1 MAVVVNTNIPSI
13 SASRILTNNRK
24 DLELAMERLS
34 SGKRINSAKDDAAGG
49 AVAAKLRA
57 DISSISQAVR
67 NTNDGISLINTYDG
81 AAQEIESV
89 LIRMRQLATQAKTGT
104 YQDADMAL
112 ASKEYDQLKSEIRRI
127 AQVTTFNRL
136 VVGNGGDAS
145 TNNTVGGSVTFSV
158 FVGSDPKQNGNSISF
173 DAETLDL
180 NSITKTGTFYR
191 HTGDFSGSN
200 AGGLGTINATT
211 EGGQMVSGGT
221 NSGGFGVYGGVTT
234 SAPAPFSRTVSD
246 NASAALNQ
254 IDTALNLLASKRAT
268 AGALVNRLEHT
279 VSNLLNVNQRL
290 QEAVSGIEDAD
301 YAAESANLARGM
313 VLAQAGT
320 AMLAQAN
327 QQPQY
332 ILQLLK

>member
-1 MAVVVNTNIPSI
+1 
-13 SASRILTNNRK
+13 
-24 DLELAMERLS
+24 MERLS

-57 DISSISQAVR
+57 DIGSISQAIR

-81 AAQEIESV
+81 AASEIESV

-104 YQDADMAL
+104 YTDADMSL

-127 AQVTTFNRL
+127 AQVTTFNRVVVANGSADGTGEVTTFL
-136 VVGNGGDAS
+136 VFAGA
-145 TNNTVGGSVTFSV
+145 
-158 FVGSDPKQNGNSISF
+158 DPSKSGNSISF
-173 DAETLDL
+173 DAGTLDL
-180 NSITKTGTFYR
+180 NKISAVGAYGTFLPSA
-191 HTGDFSGSN
+191 FSS
-200 AGGLGTINATT
+200 AAVGGLGTITETTTSTAT
-211 EGGQMVSGGT
+211 GASGVWGTGT
-221 NSGGFGVYGGVTT
+221 NSTT
-234 SAPAPFSRTVSD
+234 TAG
-246 NASAALNQ
+246 NASAALVQ
-254 IDTALNLLASKRAT
+254 VDIALNLLASKRAN
-268 AGALVNRLEHT
+268 AGALINRLEHT

-332 ILQLLK
+332 ILPLLK

>member
-1 MAVVVNTNIPSI
+1 
-13 SASRILTNNRK
+13 
-24 DLELAMERLS
+24 LS

-57 DISSISQAVR
+57 DIGSISQAIR

-81 AAQEIESV
+81 AASEIESV

-104 YQDADMAL
+104 YTDADMSL

-127 AQVTTFNRL
+127 AQVTTFNR
-136 VVGNGGDAS
+136 VVVAY
-145 TNNTVGGSVTFSV
+145 GSAGTGEVVKFSI
-158 FVGSDPKQNGNSISF
+158 FAGADPAKTGNSISF
-173 DAETLDL
+173 DASTLDL
-180 NSITKTGTFYR
+180 NNISAAGAYGTFLP
-191 HTGDFSGSN
+191 TAFTS
-200 AGGLGTINATT
+200 AAVGGLGTITETTTSTAT
-211 EGGQMVSGGT
+211 GASGVWGTGT
-221 NSGGFGVYGGVTT
+221 NGTT
-234 SAPAPFSRTVSD
+234 TAG
-246 NASAALNQ
+246 NASAALVQ
-254 IDTALNLLASKRAT
+254 VDVALNLLASKRAN
-268 AGALVNRLEHT
+268 AGALINRLEHT

-332 ILQLLK
+332 ILQLLR

>member
-13 SASRILTNNRK
+13 SASRILTTNRK

-104 YQDADMAL
+104 YETQDMAL
-112 ASKEYDQLKSEIRRI
+112 AAKEYDQLKSEIRRI

-136 VVGNGGDAS
+136 VVGNGSAAS
-145 TNNTVGGSVTFSV
+145 TGATQDFSIYVGADPSRSGNNITFTAGS
-158 FVGSDPKQNGNSISF
+158 
-173 DAETLDL
+173 LDL
-180 NSITKTGTFYR
+180 NNATSAAGNFTVFAGGVTGRAT
-191 HTGDFSGSN
+191 
-200 AGGLGTINATT
+200 AGGLGTIEATTATATSNNTSGEYGDGTVAGNATVAL
-211 EGGQMVSGGT
+211 QQI
-221 NSGGFGVYGGVTT
+221 
-234 SAPAPFSRTVSD
+234 D
-246 NASAALNQ
+246 KALNS
-254 IDTALNLLASKRAT
+254 LASKRAT
-268 AGALVNRLEHT
+268 AGALINRLEHT

>member
-57 DISSISQAVR
+57 DIGSISQAIR

-81 AAQEIESV
+81 AASEIESV

-104 YQDADMAL
+104 YADADMAL

-127 AQVTTFNRL
+127 AQVTTFNRV
-136 VVGNGGDAS
+136 VVGNGSGTAE
-145 TNNTVGGSVTFSV
+145 TVTFNI
-158 FVGSDPKQNGNSISF
+158 FAGSDPTKDGNSIKFSA
-173 DAETLDL
+173 DTLDL
-180 NSITKTGTFYR
+180 NSINTTG
-191 HTGDFSGSN
+191 GFSNFAATSFTS
-200 AGGLGTINATT
+200 AYVGGLGTIT
-211 EGGQMVSGGT
+211 ET
-221 NSGGFGVYGGVTT
+221 TT
-234 SAPAPFSRTVSD
+234 SANGATASGIWGGGTGTTTTAG
-246 NASAALNQ
+246 NASAAVNQ
-254 IDTALNLLASKRAT
+254 IDTALNMLASKRAT
-268 AGALVNRLEHT
+268 AGALINRPQHT

-332 ILQLLK
+332 ILQLLR

>member
-13 SASRILTNNRK
+13 SASRILTTNRK

-136 VVGNGGDAS
+136 VVGNGSS
-145 TNNTVGGSVTFSV
+145 TGTAETTTFSV
-158 FVGSDPKQNGNSISF
+158 FVGSDPKQNGNSIAF
-173 DAETLDL
+173 DASTLDL
-180 NSITKTGTFYR
+180 NNIAAGGAYATFAGTAF
-191 HTGDFSGSN
+191 TS
-200 AGGLGTINATT
+200 AAIGGLGTISETTATT
-211 EGGQMVSGGT
+211 GSGVWGTGTGATTTGG
-221 NSGGFGVYGGVTT
+221 
-234 SAPAPFSRTVSD
+234 

>member
-57 DISSISQAVR
+57 DIGSISQAIR

-81 AAQEIESV
+81 AASEIESV

-104 YQDADMAL
+104 YADADMAL

-127 AQVTTFNRL
+127 AQVTTFNRV
-136 VVGNGGDAS
+136 VVGNGSGTAE
-145 TNNTVGGSVTFSV
+145 TVTFNI
-158 FVGSDPKQNGNSISF
+158 FAGSDPTKDGNSIKFSA
-173 DAETLDL
+173 DTLDL
-180 NSITKTGTFYR
+180 NSINTTG
-191 HTGDFSGSN
+191 GFSNFAATSFTS
-200 AGGLGTINATT
+200 AYVGGLGTITETT
-211 EGGQMVSGGT
+211 ASTAGAAASGVWGGGS
-221 NSGGFGVYGGVTT
+221 VTT
-234 SAPAPFSRTVSD
+234 TAG
-246 NASAALNQ
+246 NASAAINQ
-254 IDTALNLLASKRAT
+254 IDTALNMLASKRAT
-268 AGALVNRLEHT
+268 AGALINRLEHT

-332 ILQLLK
+332 ILQLLR

>member
-13 SASRILTNNRK
+13 SASRILTTNRK

-104 YQDADMAL
+104 YEAQDMAL

-136 VVGNGGDAS
+136 
-145 TNNTVGGSVTFSV
+145 TVGEGGTAVASNDAGGSKTFSV
-158 FVGSDPKQNGNSISF
+158 YVGSDPSKDGNSI
-173 DAETLDL
+173 
-180 NSITKTGTFYR
+180 
-191 HTGDFSGSN
+191 
-200 AGGLGTINATT
+200 
-211 EGGQMVSGGT
+211 
-221 NSGGFGVYGGVTT
+221 
-234 SAPAPFSRTVSD
+234 
-246 NASAALNQ
+246 
-254 IDTALNLLASKRAT
+254 
-268 AGALVNRLEHT
+268 
-279 VSNLLNVNQRL
+279 
-290 QEAVSGIEDAD
+290 
-301 YAAESANLARGM
+301 
-313 VLAQAGT
+313 
-320 AMLAQAN
+320 
-327 QQPQY
+327 
-332 ILQLLK
+332 